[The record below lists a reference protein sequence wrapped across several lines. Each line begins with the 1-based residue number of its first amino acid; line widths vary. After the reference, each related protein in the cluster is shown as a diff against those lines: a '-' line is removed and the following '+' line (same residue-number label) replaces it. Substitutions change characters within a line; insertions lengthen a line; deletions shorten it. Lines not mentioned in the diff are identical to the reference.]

1 MDQVEVEGLRI
12 AYERAG
18 TGPPVA
24 LAHGFVGDGVSTWSK
39 QIDALSRDFT
49 VIAWDAP
56 GAGHSADPP
65 ETFRAA
71 DYADCWASFLGEL
84 GFTHAH
90 LVGLSFGGIVALSLF
105 ERRPDLP
112 SSLAL
117 VSAYAGWRGSLSE
130 ADVDA
135 RLRRCLSVSELPPE
149 EFASAMLPSMF
160 SAAAAESVVEA
171 FAPSVREFSPIGF
184 RTMAKASAEADLRH
198 VLPEVTVPTLLL
210 YGDQDE
216 RAPLPVAEGLRAGIP
231 SSRLVVL
238 PNVGHACSV
247 EAPDE
252 VSGVLGD
259 FLRDT

>member
-1 MDQVEVEGLRI
+1 MDQVEVGGLRI

-65 ETFRAA
+65 ESFRAA
-71 DYADCWASFLGEL
+71 DYADCWAAFLGEL

-135 RLRRCLSVSELPPE
+135 GCAAACRCPARRTSSPARCCPRCSRLLPP
-149 EFASAMLPSMF
+149 SPSWRP
-160 SAAAAESVVEA
+160 SRPA
-171 FAPSVREFSPIGF
+171 SVRSAQLSGP
-184 RTMAKASAEADLRH
+184 MAKASPRPTCGRASGGH
-198 VLPEVTVPTLLL
+198 GPTLLL

-216 RAPLPVAEGLRAGIP
+216 RAATCGGGPPGGSRPPGSSYSQTWGMPAR
-231 SSRLVVL
+231 SRLVW
-238 PNVGHACSV
+238 C
-247 EAPDE
+247 
-252 VSGVLGD
+252 
-259 FLRDT
+259 